1 MTDVDAA
8 AERAKKRARKM
19 KMGGKKKM
27 MMGGKKMYQSGG
39 FIEPGVFDLD
49 RD

>member
-1 MTDVDAA
+1 
-8 AERAKKRARKM
+8 M

-27 MMGGKKMYQSGG
+27 MMGGKKKMYQSGG